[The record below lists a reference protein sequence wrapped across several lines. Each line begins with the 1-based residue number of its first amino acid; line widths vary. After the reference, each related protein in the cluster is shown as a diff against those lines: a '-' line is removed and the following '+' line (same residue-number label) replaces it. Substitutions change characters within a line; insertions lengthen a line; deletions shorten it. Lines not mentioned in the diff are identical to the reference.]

1 MSGLTPRGALR
12 IGDRVRFDGSVHQVV
27 GIEGTM
33 LRLLAEDG
41 LPWLAAAGHLMAA
54 ADFEIMGRDGSERV
68 IPPVALLG
76 AVPEPVAE
84 RARFWETHILEVL
97 TGLPGGAPEGA
108 VPRPDFDPRL
118 RGLAEREAAKAA
130 ELAAAGEPGSG
141 RNLRRLRQQYERQGL
156 WGLVDHR
163 ATRLSREF
171 GRVDERVVEAA
182 AEAME
187 EQTDDSTGTRK
198 RAWRRAQEILADRY
212 PGEEVPLPSR
222 ASVYRLFAAL
232 EGGRHTFGS
241 AVRRRSNANRPAT
254 PFTATTAQ
262 RPGEVVQT
270 DTTPL
275 DVMAVFDDGVL
286 GRPELTITLD
296 VATRTIGSAVLRPAG
311 TKAVDA
317 AVLLARML
325 VPEPMRPGWDP
336 ALSMARSVL
345 PHQRLVTVDRRL
357 AAAAAK
363 PVIVPSTIVI
373 DHGKVFVSETFMTAC
388 RVLGISVQPAR
399 PYTPTDKG
407 IVERTFRSVN
417 TLFCQY
423 VAGYTGSDVTRR
435 GRDVAGRAAWTLPQL
450 QELLDEWIVAGW
462 QSRPHDGLRSPYIPG
477 RELSPNEAYA
487 VMVARAGYL
496 PVPLSG
502 EDYVELLPVT
512 WRAVNDYGIQID
524 YRTYDCA
531 ELGACRRRS
540 SAAAARNGRWEVHYD
555 PYDLSRVWLRDP
567 DREGW
572 ITVPWTQLP
581 MVSAPFAD
589 FTWRHA
595 REILAARGQD
605 STDQTAVARVLDSL
619 LARAGNGPS
628 GRVAGRT
635 AAAVSVARLPGLPGT
650 APDAG
655 DGQGDGEPEPED
667 DAPVEPF
674 GVFDPLNGDSGLW

>member
-1 MSGLTPRGALR
+1 MSGLTRRGALR
-12 IGDRVRFDGSVHQVV
+12 IGNRVRFDGGVHQVV
-27 GIEGTM
+27 GIEGTVI
-33 LRLLAEDG
+33 RLLPEGG

-54 ADFEIMGRDGSERV
+54 ADFEILGREDAEPV
-68 IPPVALLG
+68 VPPVALLG

-97 TGLPGGAPEGA
+97 TGLPGDALEGA

-118 RGLAEREAAKAA
+118 HGLAEREAAKAA
-130 ELAAAGEPGSG
+130 ELAAAGEPGSV
-141 RNLRRLRQQYERQGL
+141 RNLRRLRQQYEKQGL

-163 ATRLSREF
+163 ATRLGKEF
-171 GRVDERVVEAA
+171 GRADERVVEAM

-198 RAWRRAQEILADRY
+198 RAWRRAQEILAGRY
-212 PGEEVPLPSR
+212 PGEKLPLPST
-222 ASVYRLFAAL
+222 SGVYRVFAAL

-254 PFTATTAQ
+254 PFTATSAQ

-296 VATRTIGSAVLRPAG
+296 VATRTIGAAVLRPAG
-311 TKAVDA
+311 TKAVDT

-345 PHQRLVTVDRRL
+345 PHQRLVAVDQRL

-373 DHGKVFVSETFMTAC
+373 DHGKVFISETFITAC
-388 RVLGISVQPAR
+388 RVLGISVQPSR
-399 PYTPTDKG
+399 PYTPTDKA
-407 IVERTFRSVN
+407 VCERTFRSVN

-423 VAGYTGSDVTRR
+423 VSGYTGSDVTRR
-435 GRDVAGRAAWTLPQL
+435 GRDVAGQAAWTLPQL

-462 QSRPHDGLRSPYIPG
+462 QSRPHDGLRSPYLPG

-487 VMVARAGYL
+487 VMVAGPA
-496 PVPLSG
+496 
-502 EDYVELLPVT
+502 T
-512 WRAVNDYGIQID
+512 
-524 YRTYDCA
+524 
-531 ELGACRRRS
+531 CRCRC
-540 SAAAARNGRWEVHYD
+540 
-555 PYDLSRVWLRDP
+555 
-567 DREGW
+567 
-572 ITVPWTQLP
+572 
-581 MVSAPFAD
+581 
-589 FTWRHA
+589 
-595 REILAARGQD
+595 
-605 STDQTAVARVLDSL
+605 
-619 LARAGNGPS
+619 
-628 GRVAGRT
+628 
-635 AAAVSVARLPGLPGT
+635 PGT
-650 APDAG
+650 ITSSCC
-655 DGQGDGEPEPED
+655 
-667 DAPVEPF
+667 
-674 GVFDPLNGDSGLW
+674 L

>member
-1 MSGLTPRGALR
+1 MSGLTRRGALR
-12 IGDRVRFDGSVHQVV
+12 IGDRVRFGGGVHQVA

-33 LRLLAEDG
+33 IRLIPECG
-41 LPWLAAAGHLMAA
+41 LPWLAAAGHLMAS
-54 ADFEIMGRDGSERV
+54 ADFEIMGREDSGPV
-68 IPPVALLG
+68 IPPVALLE
-76 AVPEPVAE
+76 AFPEPVAE
-84 RARFWETHILEVL
+84 RARFWERHILEVL
-97 TGLPGGAPEGA
+97 TGLPGDAAEGT

-118 RGLAEREAAKAA
+118 HGLAEREAAKAA
-130 ELAAAGEPGSG
+130 ELAAAGEPGSV
-141 RNLRRLRQQYERQGL
+141 RTLRRLRQQYERHGL
-156 WGLVDHR
+156 WGLADHR
-163 ATRLSREF
+163 ATRLGKEF
-171 GRVDERVVEAA
+171 GRVDDRVVAA
-182 AEAME
+182 MAEAME

-198 RAWRRAQEILADRY
+198 RAWRRAQQILAERH
-212 PGEEVPLPSR
+212 PGEGVPLPST
-222 ASVYRLFAAL
+222 SGVYRVFAAL

-296 VATRTIGSAVLRPAG
+296 VATRTIGAAVLRPAG

-345 PHQRLVTVDRRL
+345 PHQRLVAVDQRL

-373 DHGKVFVSETFMTAC
+373 DHGKVFISETFITAC
-388 RVLGISVQPAR
+388 RVLGVSVQPSR
-399 PYTPTDKG
+399 PYTPTDKA
-407 IVERTFRSVN
+407 VCERTFRSVD

-435 GRDVAGRAAWTLPQL
+435 GRDVAGQAAWTLPQL

-462 QSRPHDGLRSPYIPG
+462 QNRPHDGLRSPYLPG

-502 EDYVELLPVT
+502 DDYVELLPVT
-512 WRAVNDYGIQID
+512 WRAVNAYGIQID

-531 ELGACRRRS
+531 ELGSYRRRL
-540 SAAAARNGRWEVHYD
+540 SAAARSGRWEVHYD
-555 PYDLSRVWLRDP
+555 PYDLSRVWMRDP

-595 REILAARGQD
+595 REILAARGHND
-605 STDQTAVARVLDSL
+605 TDQAAVARVLDSL

-628 GRVAGRT
+628 AHVAART
-635 AAAVSVARLPGLPGT
+635 AAATAVTRLPGLPGT
-650 APDAG
+650 GPGPGPDG
-655 DGQGDGEPEPED
+655 TGPGPGED
-667 DAPVEPF
+667 TPVEPF
-674 GVFDPLNGDSGLW
+674 GVFDPLDGDDSGLW

>member
-1 MSGLTPRGALR
+1 
-12 IGDRVRFDGSVHQVV
+12 
-27 GIEGTM
+27 
-33 LRLLAEDG
+33 
-41 LPWLAAAGHLMAA
+41 
-54 ADFEIMGRDGSERV
+54 
-68 IPPVALLG
+68 
-76 AVPEPVAE
+76 
-84 RARFWETHILEVL
+84 
-97 TGLPGGAPEGA
+97 
-108 VPRPDFDPRL
+108 
-118 RGLAEREAAKAA
+118 
-130 ELAAAGEPGSG
+130 
-141 RNLRRLRQQYERQGL
+141 
-156 WGLVDHR
+156 
-163 ATRLSREF
+163 
-171 GRVDERVVEAA
+171 
-182 AEAME
+182 ME

-198 RAWRRAQEILADRY
+198 RAWRRAQEILAARH
-212 PGEEVPLPSR
+212 PGQEVPLPST
-222 ASVYRLFAAL
+222 SGVYRVFAAL
-232 EGGRHTFGS
+232 EGGRHAFGS

-254 PFTATTAQ
+254 PFTASIAQ
-262 RPGEVVQT
+262 RPGEIVQA

-296 VATRTIGSAVLRPAG
+296 IATRTIGAAVLRPAG

-345 PHQRLVTVDRRL
+345 PYQRLVTVDQRL

-363 PVIVPSTIVI
+363 PVIVPLTVVI
-373 DHGKVFVSETFMTAC
+373 DHGKVFISETFITAC
-388 RVLGISVQPAR
+388 RVLGISVQPSR
-399 PYTPTDKG
+399 PYTPTDKA
-407 IVERTFRSVN
+407 VCERTFRSVN

-435 GRDVAGRAAWTLPQL
+435 GKDVAGRAAWTLPQL

-462 QSRPHDGLRSPYIPG
+462 QNRPHDGLRSPYLPG

-502 EDYVELLPVT
+502 EDYVELLPVI

-531 ELGACRRRS
+531 GLGPYRRRA

-555 PYDLSRVWLRDP
+555 PYDLSRVWMRDP

-605 STDQTAVARVLDSL
+605 DTDQAAVARVLDSL

-635 AAAVSVARLPGLPGT
+635 AAATAVTRLPGLPGT
-650 APDAG
+650 GPEAG
-655 DGQGDGEPEPED
+655 AGQDEGDPED
-667 DAPVEPF
+667 TPVEPF
-674 GVFDPLNGDSGLW
+674 GVFDPLGDDSGLW

>member
-12 IGDRVRFDGSVHQVV
+12 IGDRVRFDGGVHQVA
-27 GIEGTM
+27 GIEGTTV
-33 LRLLAEDG
+33 RLVPEDG

-54 ADFEIMGRDGSERV
+54 ADFEIMGRGDGGPV
-68 IPPVALLG
+68 IPPIALLG
-76 AVPEPVAE
+76 TVPEPVAE
-84 RARFWETHILEVL
+84 RARFWESHILEVL
-97 TGLPGGAPEGA
+97 TGLPGDAAEGA
-108 VPRPDFDPRL
+108 VPRPDFDPQL
-118 RGLAEREAAKAA
+118 HGLAEREAAKAA
-130 ELAAAGEPGSG
+130 ELAAAGGPGSV
-141 RNLRRLRQQYERQGL
+141 RTLRRLRQQYERQGL

-163 ATRLSREF
+163 ATRLSKEF
-171 GRVDERVVEAA
+171 GRVDERVIEAI

-187 EQTDDSTGTRK
+187 EQADDSTGTRQ
-198 RAWRRAQEILADRY
+198 RAWRRAQEILAGRY
-212 PGEEVPLPSR
+212 PGEEVPLPST
-222 ASVYRLFAAL
+222 SGVYRIFRAL

-254 PFTATTAQ
+254 PFTASTAQ
-262 RPGEVVQT
+262 RPGEIVQT

-275 DVMAVFDDGVL
+275 DVTAVLDDGVL

-296 VATRTIGSAVLRPAG
+296 VATRTIGAAVLRPAG

-345 PHQRLVTVDRRL
+345 PHQRLAAVDQRL

-373 DHGKVFVSETFMTAC
+373 DHGKVFISETFITAC
-388 RVLGISVQPAR
+388 RVLGISVQPSR

-407 IVERTFRSVN
+407 ICERTFRSVN

-435 GRDVAGRAAWTLPQL
+435 GRDVAGQAAWTLPQL

-462 QSRPHDGLRSPYIPG
+462 QNRPHDGLRSPYLPG

-531 ELGACRRRS
+531 ELGPYRRRA

-555 PYDLSRVWLRDP
+555 PYDLSRVWMRDP

-605 STDQTAVARVLDSL
+605 DTDQAAVARVLDSL

-635 AAAVSVARLPGLPGT
+635 AAATAVTRLPGLPG
-650 APDAG
+650 A
-655 DGQGDGEPEPED
+655 EPETSRDEDEPED
-667 DAPVEPF
+667 TPVEPF
-674 GVFDPLNGDSGLW
+674 GVFDPLNDDSGLW

>member
-12 IGDRVRFDGSVHQVV
+12 IGDRVRFDGGVHQVV

-33 LRLLAEDG
+33 VRLVHENG
-41 LPWLAAAGHLMAA
+41 MPWLAAAGYLMAA
-54 ADFEIMGRDGSERV
+54 ADFEIMGRDDGEQV
-68 IPPVALLG
+68 IPPLALLG

-84 RARFWETHILEVL
+84 RARFWELHILEVL
-97 TGLPGGAPEGA
+97 TGLPGDAREGA
-108 VPRPDFDPRL
+108 VPRPDFDPQL
-118 RGLAEREAAKAA
+118 HGLAEREAAKAA
-130 ELAAAGEPGSG
+130 ELAAAGEPGSV
-141 RNLRRLRQQYERQGL
+141 RNLRRLRQRYEKQGL

-171 GRVDERVVEAA
+171 GRVDERVVEAI

-187 EQTDDSTGTRK
+187 EQADDSTGTRQ
-198 RAWRRAQEILADRY
+198 RAWRRAQKILAERH
-212 PGEEVPLPSR
+212 PGQEVPLPSTS
-222 ASVYRLFAAL
+222 SVYRIFAAL

-241 AVRRRSNANRPAT
+241 AARRRSNANRPST
-254 PFTATTAQ
+254 PFTASTAQ
-262 RPGEVVQT
+262 RPGEIVQT

-275 DVMAVFDDGVL
+275 DVMAVFDDGVP

-296 VATRTIGSAVLRPAG
+296 VATRTIGAAVLRPAG

-336 ALSMARSVL
+336 VLSMAGSVL
-345 PHQRLVTVDRRL
+345 PHQRLVAVDQRL

-373 DHGKVFVSETFMTAC
+373 DHGKVFVSKTFMTAC

-407 IVERTFRSVN
+407 ICERTFRSIN

-435 GRDVAGRAAWTLPQL
+435 GKDVASQAAWTLPQL
-450 QELLDEWIVAGW
+450 QELLDEWIVCW
-462 QSRPHDGLRSPYIPG
+462 QSRPHDGLRSPYLPG

-502 EDYVELLPVT
+502 EDYIELLPVT

-531 ELGACRRRS
+531 ELGPYRRRS
-540 SAAAARNGRWEVHYD
+540 SAAAARNGRWEVHFD
-555 PYDLSRVWLRDP
+555 PYDLSRVWMRDP

-595 REILAARGQD
+595 RDILTARGQD
-605 STDQTAVARVLDSL
+605 DTDQTAIARVLDSL

-628 GRVAGRT
+628 SRVAART
-635 AAAVSVARLPGLPGT
+635 AAAAAVTRLPGLPGANPET
-650 APDAG
+650 SRDE
-655 DGQGDGEPEPED
+655 GEPED
-667 DAPVEPF
+667 SPVEPF
-674 GVFDPLNGDSGLW
+674 GVFDPLGDESGLW